1 MTALEECIAA
11 FRHIAPALHRWE
23 LEAMRRGLSENDP
36 RLIRR
41 YITWPRAVLCNLDTP
56 AEGACL
62 LGYPALEPG
71 ATVGAVSTHFG
82 EVCSRLRRPGSDPVA
97 LLEGWDHLPPEVVRP
112 ALLAEVEAELLRRG

>member
-1 MTALEECIAA
+1 MTDLEDCVLA

-23 LEAMRRGLSENDP
+23 LEAMRRGLTENDP
-36 RLIRR
+36 RLIHGGTAR
-41 YITWPRAVLCNLDTP
+41 PPAVFENLDKL

-71 ATVGAVSTHFG
+71 GTVQAVDKQFG
-82 EVCSRLRRPGSDPVA
+82 DVCTRLRRPGSDPVA

-112 ALLAEVEAELLRRG
+112 ALLAEVEAELKRRG